1 MLLVAI
7 CKQCGVEIPDGQ
19 ELCENCMK
27 SQLNTPNTDE
37 SYLDNLL
44 QSISLPPEN
53 KVVSDNNNLI
63 NDDLLEDINLEELE
77 NDFLDDIDI
86 DKLENDVIKD
96 INLEELKNET
106 LEDIDLDAL
115 QDNSLGDINL
125 EESKS
130 LEETNEETNLE
141 GLQSESDENINFD
154 ELEDVPIAEAKNI
167 EISQNDRSEEII
179 LDDNTSNI
187 VLEDMHLEDVVND
200 TLVDTNDGTTLEE
213 LDDTSETSIEISE
226 EDNKNSND
234 MEPTIDT
241 ENIMLEE
248 DVKVELDDVVGS
260 LLNDLDSS
268 GGASLSED
276 EEIENMSEEITS
288 EDQNGNETDPMGDV
302 EDLLGILASEAME
315 EGETL
320 NSGIDEVKKEDTAED
335 IFSLDNIG
343 DIENLLEDVPEETS
357 EENEE
362 EKRKIFS
369 ELEQTGDSLETNIL
383 EDLPSEKELE
393 KKKGIIHRLFG
404 NIFDDKSKKTHKKLE
419 EDEEKSLQKKQ
430 TKKEKKEAKKAAK
443 NDPAVKAEQEA
454 KKKEKEAKKA
464 EAKAIKAEKKK
475 EKEEKKKQRLA
486 QEEEEAKKDQG
497 RINPIGAAIVFI
509 LAGAATVFVVFGSK
523 SFSYSKSLNEAEKYF
538 AGRDYA
544 LAYEEVRGID
554 IKDKDLET
562 YDKIVTVMYVNKQL
576 NSYNNYYSMKM
587 YPQALDSLLK
597 GLKKYDE
604 YIVTAKKLG
613 VQSDF
618 EYLKKQI
625 IKEMKRVFKL
635 NESQAYK
642 IIDNVDQE
650 IYSEKVVEVADK
662 NMKN

>member
-1 MLLVAI
+1 MAI

-130 LEETNEETNLE
+130 LEETNEETNLK
-141 GLQSESDENINFD
+141 GLQRESDENINFD

-167 EISQNDRSEEII
+167 EISQNDRSEETI
-179 LDDNTSNI
+179 LDDNISNF

-200 TLVDTNDGTTLEE
+200 TLVDTNDDTTLEE

-234 MEPTIDT
+234 MEPTVGT

-248 DVKVELDDVVGS
+248 DVKEELDDVVGS

-276 EEIENMSEEITS
+276 EIENMSEEITS
-288 EDQNGNETDPMGDV
+288 EAEDQNGNETDPMGDV

-343 DIENLLEDVPEETS
+343 DIENLLEDVPEDTA

-576 NSYNNYYSMKM
+576 NSYNNYYNMKM

-650 IYSEKVVEVADK
+650 IYSQKVVEVADK
-662 NMKN
+662 NIKN

>member
-1 MLLVAI
+1 MVAI

-130 LEETNEETNLE
+130 LEETNEETNLK
-141 GLQSESDENINFD
+141 GLQRESDENINFD

-167 EISQNDRSEEII
+167 EISQNDRSEETI
-179 LDDNTSNI
+179 LDDNISNF

-200 TLVDTNDGTTLEE
+200 TLVDTNDDTTLEE

-234 MEPTIDT
+234 MEPTVGT

-248 DVKVELDDVVGS
+248 DVKEELDDVVGS

-276 EEIENMSEEITS
+276 EIENMSEEITS
-288 EDQNGNETDPMGDV
+288 EAEDQNGNETDPMGDV

-343 DIENLLEDVPEETS
+343 DIENLLEDVPEDTA

-576 NSYNNYYSMKM
+576 NSYNNYYNMKM

-650 IYSEKVVEVADK
+650 IYSQKVVEVADK
-662 NMKN
+662 NIKN

>member
-1 MLLVAI
+1 MVAI

-130 LEETNEETNLE
+130 LEETNEETNLK
-141 GLQSESDENINFD
+141 GLQRESDENINFD

-167 EISQNDRSEEII
+167 EISQNDRSEETI
-179 LDDNTSNI
+179 LDDNISNF

-200 TLVDTNDGTTLEE
+200 TLVDTNDDTTLEE

-234 MEPTIDT
+234 MEPTVGT

-248 DVKVELDDVVGS
+248 DVKEELDDVVGS

-276 EEIENMSEEITS
+276 EIENMSEEITS
-288 EDQNGNETDPMGDV
+288 EAEDQNGNETDPMGDV

-343 DIENLLEDVPEETS
+343 DIENLLEDVPEDTA

-576 NSYNNYYSMKM
+576 NSYNNYYNMKM

-625 IKEMKRVFKL
+625 VKEMKRVFKL

-650 IYSEKVVEVADK
+650 IYSQKVVEVADK
-662 NMKN
+662 NIKN